1 MIPRQLHAV
10 LEQKM
15 FRGKAILVTGPRQSG
30 KTTLLR
36 AIEGE
41 AEHKVL
47 YLNCDEP
54 DIRGLLTGA
63 TSSALKHLI
72 GNAKIIMIDEAQRVK
87 NIGLTM
93 KLIIDTFPNIQ
104 LLATGSSALEFAD
117 EINEPL
123 TGRKW
128 EYRLLPMSTHELAGY
143 HGWLE
148 ERRLLEQRL
157 VYGMYPDVV
166 INPGEERE
174 ILSNLTSSYLYKDI
188 FTFQQIRKPEIIEK
202 LLEALAL
209 QITAEVSYN
218 ELAQMIQVDS
228 ATVQRYLNLL
238 EKSFVLF
245 RLRSFSRNVRNELK
259 RSRKVY
265 FYDNGIRNALIANFS
280 PPQTRVDIG
289 ALWEN
294 FLVSERT
301 KQLYA
306 NHKQAA
312 QFFWRTKQ
320 QQEID
325 YLEEADGI
333 LSAFEFKWN
342 PGRKARFSKTFLKAY
357 PNHTTQVIT
366 PSNYMDFLVQDENR

>member
-1 MIPRQLHAV
+1 MIPRQLHTV
-10 LEQKM
+10 LGQKL

-41 AEHKVL
+41 TEHKVL
-47 YLNCDEP
+47 FLNCDEP
-54 DIRGLLTGA
+54 DIRSLLTEA

-93 KLIIDTFPNIQ
+93 KLIIDNFKDIQ
-104 LLATGSSALEFAD
+104 LIATGSSALEFAN

-128 EYRLLPMSTHELAGY
+128 EYRLLPLSTQELAGY

-166 INPGEERE
+166 VNPGEERE
-174 ILSNLTSSYLYKDI
+174 ILYNLTSSYLYKDI
-188 FTFQQIRKPEIIEK
+188 FTFQEIRKPEIIEK

-209 QITAEVSYN
+209 QVTAEVSYN

-280 PPQTRVDIG
+280 PTETRVDIG

-294 FLVSERT
+294 FLVCERT
-301 KQLYA
+301 KLLFA
-306 NHKQAA
+306 NQKQAG

-325 YLEEADGI
+325 YIEEADGI

-342 PGRKARFSKTFLKAY
+342 PKQTARFSKTFLKAY
-357 PNHTTQVIT
+357 PNHSTQTIT
-366 PSNYMDFLVQDENR
+366 AENYMDFLVQEKK